1 MKRFL
6 PFFLLDAALVVTFVL
21 IGTRNHDTNT
31 GADGDFGVA
40 APFLIG
46 LTAGW
51 LVTQA
56 WKRPSDV
63 KTGVLGWVV
72 TIVMGMVLRHFA
84 WDEGTAG
91 AFVVVATVF
100 NAFTLVGWRVIREN
114 LGKKRDPEASV
125 RPS

>member
-1 MKRFL
+1 MKKFL
-6 PFFLLDAALVVTFVL
+6 PFFLLDVVLVATFVL

-31 GADGDFGVA
+31 GAGGVFSVA

-56 WKRPSDV
+56 WKTPTEV
-63 KTGVLGWVV
+63 KTGVQIWVNTLV
-72 TIVMGMVLRHFA
+72 VGMILRHFV

-91 AFVVVATVF
+91 AFVVVAAVF

-114 LGKKRDPEASV
+114 LGNKRGSQPSV
-125 RPS
+125 